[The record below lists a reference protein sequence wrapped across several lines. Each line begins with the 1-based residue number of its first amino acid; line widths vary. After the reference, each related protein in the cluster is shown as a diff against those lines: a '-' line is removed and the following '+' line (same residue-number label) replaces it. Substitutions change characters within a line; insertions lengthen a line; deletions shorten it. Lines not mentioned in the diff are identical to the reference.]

1 MNCLFKSRSFLFIG
15 NEYFHDAVL
24 PAGLWKLNLLSFDE
38 WHLCI
43 GFECKTAKSFDY
55 VPPLV
60 DGGYK
65 KEIMNESKL
74 KDAIKNLTNAM
85 HVAIAE
91 RIIRRPNRTYR
102 QIAEDF
108 GVSEAT
114 ILLAAAKHGLS
125 RPPGPKPAGLKEEQ
139 SHE

>member
-1 MNCLFKSRSFLFIG
+1 
-15 NEYFHDAVL
+15 
-24 PAGLWKLNLLSFDE
+24 
-38 WHLCI
+38 
-43 GFECKTAKSFDY
+43 
-55 VPPLV
+55 
-60 DGGYK
+60 
-65 KEIMNESKL
+65 MNESKL

-114 ILLAAAKHGLS
+114 VLLAAAKHGIS
-125 RPPGPKPAGLKEEQ
+125 RQPGPKPAGFKEEQ